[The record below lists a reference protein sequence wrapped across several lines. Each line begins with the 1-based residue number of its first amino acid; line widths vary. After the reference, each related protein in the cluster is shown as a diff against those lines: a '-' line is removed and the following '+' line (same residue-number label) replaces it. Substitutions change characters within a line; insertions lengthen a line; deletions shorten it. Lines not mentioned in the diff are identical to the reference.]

1 MINQLHSMFR
11 IQDNDSIMYGFYFIT
26 FIEYMLVGE
35 TLLDYTNLFLLID
48 YKRNNKT
55 KYKSFKDKY
64 VKFRI

>member
-1 MINQLHSMFR
+1 MFR

-26 FIEYMLVGE
+26 FMEYMLVGE

>member
-1 MINQLHSMFR
+1 
-11 IQDNDSIMYGFYFIT
+11 MYGFYFIT

>member
-1 MINQLHSMFR
+1 MFR

-26 FIEYMLVGE
+26 LIEYMLVGE

>member
-1 MINQLHSMFR
+1 MFR

>member
-1 MINQLHSMFR
+1 MFR
-11 IQDNDSIMYGFYFIT
+11 IQDNDPIMYGFYFIT